1 MPYKRYGLEENS
13 DGTWRVIDYREGKAA
28 ETDGAVLDRLSH
40 DTASNLEFIL
50 NAQDKGMEK
59 RKGKRRAKA
68 SPQHPK
74 EHLMATA
81 RYSHRKNLNIY
92 WTVVDAVTGQ
102 AVVIDGVVMDM
113 LTEEDAEELVDRLN
127 RKDEEG
133 KPFSRP

>member
-28 ETDGAVLDRLSH
+28 ETDGAVLDRLPH

-59 RKGKRRAKA
+59 RRGKRTAKA

-81 RYSHRKNLNIY
+81 RYRHRKNLNIY

-113 LTEEDAEELVDRLN
+113 LTEEDAEELVERLN
-127 RKDEEG
+127 RDEQG